1 MPSPSASMIMFL
13 FFVSQVLLLIFW
25 LLVGIARY
33 QPRCLV
39 ILACFTTTTISASFL
54 GVHPSGCQKYTAKTR
69 IPPLTFTHAWAML
82 PSFPGIDVT
91 APSSLPTTA
100 PRLLSIATE
109 TPPDVCLRSS
119 LLAASAANLY
129 LCLASLLNC
138 SSISSLL
145 ILGSIPKK
153 MSKVPLYLLI
163 YFVSV
168 LQAEPF
174 NKGAPHRFRSLLHLT
189 SAFPFF
195 LMEMSFYHS
204 SAPNCFP
211 SFYFHLEKLNFSF
224 LCSEHFLK
232 PH

>member
-1 MPSPSASMIMFL
+1 M
-13 FFVSQVLLLIFW
+13 V
-25 LLVGIARY
+25 
-33 QPRCLV
+33 
-39 ILACFTTTTISASFL
+39 LACFTSATISASFL
-54 GVHPSGCQKYTAKTR
+54 GIHPSGCQKYTAKTR
-69 IPPLTFTHAWAML
+69 IPPLTFTHAWAVL

-91 APSSLPTTA
+91 APPSLPTTA

-119 LLAASAANLY
+119 LLAASAANHH
-129 LCLASLLNC
+129 LCLASSLNC

-145 ILGSIPKK
+145 ILCSIPKK

-163 YFVSV
+163 YFLSV
-168 LQAEPF
+168 LQAEPVQE
-174 NKGAPHRFRSLLHLT
+174 RCT
-189 SAFPFF
+189 SPFSKLSASHFCFF
-195 LMEMSFYHS
+195 LLLDGNVFYHS